1 MVRAKLTEKQKEKAK
16 KEQKTR
22 AEQSRAARRSG
33 KSMKTE
39 GKVTKSTSRKLTDP
53 GCFVVFFL
61 FYISWWLL
69 LPLEIMAIL
78 FLLVDPLGL
87 QATYWFHRR
96 SVLGP
101 GHTCPQIRDLSG
113 PYLDLAGY

>member
-39 GKVTKSTSRKLTDP
+39 GKVTKSLQRQKNLDPQRKL
-53 GCFVVFFL
+53 
-61 FYISWWLL
+61 
-69 LPLEIMAIL
+69 
-78 FLLVDPLGL
+78 L
-87 QATYWFHRR
+87 Q
-96 SVLGP
+96 
-101 GHTCPQIRDLSG
+101 
-113 PYLDLAGY
+113 